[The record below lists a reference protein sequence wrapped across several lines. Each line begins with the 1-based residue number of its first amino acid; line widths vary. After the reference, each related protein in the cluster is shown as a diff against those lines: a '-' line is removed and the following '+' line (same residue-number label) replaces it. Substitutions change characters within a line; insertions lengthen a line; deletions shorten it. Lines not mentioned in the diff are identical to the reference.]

1 MLAPIVLF
9 VYNRPQLTEYTL
21 RALSRSSLSQKSTL
35 YIYSDGPKIGANE
48 EQLRKINDVRS
59 IIKSN
64 QWCGEV
70 IIREHESN
78 LGLANSVIKGVSNV
92 LNQHGKVIVLE
103 DDIIVGKGFLEF
115 MNDSLEMYENHSEV
129 AGVSGFCYYENIK
142 NKNFFLPIGCS
153 WSWGTWKRVWDHFI
167 PEATEILDQIDAQQ
181 QKHKFDFGSYPFY
194 KMLQDQ
200 SQEKVDSWAIR
211 FYGSFFLK
219 KQYFLYP
226 YTSLV
231 SNKGFGAQA
240 THTKSS
246 VALFEK
252 EAFDGNIAVS
262 NITVAESQSHILRTE
277 KAFISSRQKQMTKK
291 NPNMIGRI
299 KNKLNS
305 LRPNLADTQ
314 HSINKLSKRLD
325 ALDSEIKFQNGIL
338 LSKQQNSQNITKI
351 SDAEF
356 KVYSQWGDDG
366 IIQFLI
372 NNVEIKNPHFVEFGV
387 ENYLESNTR
396 FLLRYSNWS
405 GLVIDGSS
413 KHIESIR
420 SHREFW
426 QHDLRAVH
434 SFITAENINQLLSS
448 NGAPEDLGILSID
461 VDGNDY
467 WIWKAI
473 TVVQPRIVIVEYNA
487 VFGPSREI
495 TIPYSPD
502 FVRSK
507 AHFSHLYFGASLA
520 ALSRL
525 GKEKGYALIG
535 CNSAGNNAYFLRNDC
550 LSKFTPLDPYVAFNL
565 SKFRE
570 SRDEQ
575 GKLNF
580 MSNEDRYACIKKL
593 PVVNVT
599 TGQTEEL

>member
-1 MLAPIVLF
+1 MLAPIILF
-9 VYNRPQLTEYTL
+9 VYNRPQLTELTL
-21 RALSRSSLSQKSTL
+21 QALSKAVLSEQSVL
-35 YIYSDGPKIGANE
+35 YIYADGPKSGASD
-48 EQLRKINDVRS
+48 EQLKKIKEVRAVIRS
-59 IIKSN
+59 F
-64 QWCGEV
+64 QWCGDV
-70 IIREHESN
+70 IIREQDTN
-78 LGLANSVIKGVSNV
+78 LGLANSVINGVSEV
-92 LNQHGKVIVLE
+92 IAQHEKVIVLE
-103 DDIIVGKGFLEF
+103 DDIVIGKGFLEF
-115 MNDSLEMYENHSEV
+115 INGYLDLYANHDDI
-129 AGVSGFCYYENIK
+129 AGVSGFCYCENNKK
-142 NKNFFLPIGCS
+142 NNFLLPIGCS

-167 PEATEILDQIDAQQ
+167 ADAKIILDKIDAHDLQN
-181 QKHKFDFGSYPFY
+181 KFDFGSYPFY

-200 SQEKVDSWAIR
+200 SQGKVDSWAIR

-219 KQYFLYP
+219 NQCFVYP

-240 THTKSS
+240 THTKTS

-252 EAFDGNIAVS
+252 NAFDGAIEVKNIS
-262 NITVAESQSHILRTE
+262 ISQSQSHILNTE
-277 KAFISSRQKQMTKK
+277 KAFVASRQKRTAKK
-291 NPNMIGRI
+291 NLNMIGRI

-305 LRPNLADTQ
+305 LRPNVADVQ
-314 HSINKLSKRLD
+314 HSINKLNKKID
-325 ALDSEIKFQNGIL
+325 VLDSDIKFQNGIL
-338 LSKQQNSQNITKI
+338 LSKQQNYQNITKI

-372 NNVEIKNPHFVEFGV
+372 NNIEIKNSNFVEFGV

-396 FLLRYSNWS
+396 FLLRYNNWS

-413 KHIESIR
+413 KHIDSIR
-420 SHREFW
+420 SHAEFW
-426 QHDLRAVH
+426 QHDLTAIH
-434 SFITAENINQLLSS
+434 SFITAENINELLSS
-448 NGAPEDLGILSID
+448 KGIPEDLGILSID

-473 TVVQPRIVIVEYNA
+473 TVVQPRIVIIEYNA

-495 TIPYSPD
+495 TIPYNAD

-507 AHFSHLYFGASLA
+507 AHYSHLYFGASLA

-525 GKEKGYALIG
+525 GKEKGYSLIG

-550 LSKFTPLDPYVAFNL
+550 LSKFTPLEPYIAFNH

-580 MSNEDRYACIKKL
+580 MSNEDRYDCIKKL